1 MERVTLY
8 TANRKVVTSHGGY
21 IPVTSRTNP
30 IVFSWNSPDVFLKDE
45 IKVDRLPVKRFCFR
59 HEDDS
64 IENRFVAFDRELEEV
79 IQVMLDDYTRELQYG
94 YKKARESL
102 IASYETRIKDLE
114 HQSIWDMIKLKFSKV
129 WLTK

>member
-8 TANRKVVTSHGGY
+8 TANRKVVTAHAGY

-45 IKVDRLPVKRFCFR
+45 IKVDHLPVKRFCFR
-59 HEDDS
+59 HKDDS

-102 IASYETRIKDLE
+102 INSYESRIKDLE
-114 HQSIWDMIKLKFSKV
+114 HRSIWDMIKLKFSKV
-129 WLTK
+129 WL